1 MPVTPAIPVCRR
13 WVRSCSPV
21 STASRAGTRTTIITS
36 GRAQVSRTG
45 SVRTRWSKNTNIAT
59 YPSWTGVQ
67 ALPGYGWVPPAGDSA
82 RNGVYQDFG
91 TYVRN
96 YPTRW
101 GDVRASRVN
110 EFNLGL

>member
-1 MPVTPAIPVCRR
+1 M
-13 WVRSCSPV
+13 
-21 STASRAGTRTTIITS
+21 
-36 GRAQVSRTG
+36 
-45 SVRTRWSKNTNIAT
+45 NIAI

-67 ALPGYGWVPPAGDSA
+67 ALAGYGWVPPAGDSA

-101 GDVRASRVN
+101 GGVRASRVN
-110 EFNLGL
+110 EFNFGLYKSFRPTERMKLQLRLEAFNALNHPRFAAPDTNPASATFGRVQPSQQNN